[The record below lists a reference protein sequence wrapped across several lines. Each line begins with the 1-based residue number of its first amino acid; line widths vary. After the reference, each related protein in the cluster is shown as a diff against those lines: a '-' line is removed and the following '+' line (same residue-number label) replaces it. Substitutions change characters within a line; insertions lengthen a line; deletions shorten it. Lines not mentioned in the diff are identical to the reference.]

1 MKPGNRHE
9 SAMVPIPAALM
20 LRDERGTSLFHWE
33 VFFYCIFDVPTF
45 HKEGEIF

>member
-20 LRDERGTSLFHWE
+20 LRDERGSNLFHWE
-33 VFFYCIFDVPTF
+33 VFFIAFFNSPNF
-45 HKEGEIF
+45 S